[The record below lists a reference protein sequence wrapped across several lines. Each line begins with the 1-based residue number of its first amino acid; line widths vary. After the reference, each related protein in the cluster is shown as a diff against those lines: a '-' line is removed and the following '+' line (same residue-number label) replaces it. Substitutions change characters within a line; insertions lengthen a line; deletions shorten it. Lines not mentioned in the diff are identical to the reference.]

1 MTVSIDVQGHVMWV
15 MLNRARVRN
24 AMNLEMVE
32 GLERAFDQAEADAS
46 IRVVVLKGAAPAFCA
61 GSDLKELGQLSLDEI
76 CRLEARKARL
86 LRRLALLAKPVVGSV
101 QGAAIGGGA
110 FLAAACD
117 VVIAADDARIQ
128 AMEVPNGWITPWG
141 IHVLLTRMPAKQA
154 QAFCWGFRP
163 TSAQEGLGTGLVDEA
178 CAVGDLQAVTA
189 ACAQKLAALPVESVS
204 ATKRVVHGLLT
215 VDAERLDAYCNELF
229 RAHCS
234 TQEAQ
239 ETFRRFTK
247 K

>member
-1 MTVSIDVQGHVMWV
+1 MTVSIDIQKHVMWV
-15 MLNRARVRN
+15 TLDRARVRN

-32 GLERAFDQAEADAS
+32 GLELAFEKAESDAS
-46 IRVVVLKGAAPAFCA
+46 IRVVVLNGAAPAFCA
-61 GSDLKELGQLSLDEI
+61 GSDLKELGHLSLDEI

-101 QGAAIGGGA
+101 QGPAIGGGA

-141 IHVLLTRMPAKQA
+141 IHVLLTRMAPKHA
-154 QAFCWGFRP
+154 QSFCWGFRAM
-163 TSAQEGLGTGLVDEA
+163 SAQEGLSIGLVDEA
-178 CAVGDLQAVTA
+178 CAVGELRAVTV
-189 ACAQKLAALPVESVS
+189 ACAEKLAALPVDSVS

-215 VDAERLDAYCNELF
+215 VDAERLDAYCNALF
-229 RAHCS
+229 REHCS
-234 TQEAQ
+234 TSTAQ
-239 ETFRRFTK
+239 ETFRRFTRK
-247 K
+247 